1 MYPDFKELLSVLNAH
16 EVRYLIVDGY
26 AVSFHA
32 EPRATKDLDILI
44 SADIENSRAIYA
56 ALAQFGA
63 PVEGMSPADFT
74 EPDNFFRMGT
84 PPVMVDILPRISC
97 VDFDEA
103 WKRRVDVAIDDTLSA
118 PFISRDDLL
127 AAKLAAA
134 RPEDL
139 ADVAALGEAR
149 ERNENE
155 RQHSLAGKSALDE
168 MNERKRKA
176 REDWLNLRQRQIEEG
191 EPRTVEEAK
200 AKGSEDWL
208 KMRQRDAEKSQS
220 PMETLEDQDH
230 TLAPDQ
236 GGPSEGLGKDDDLGL

>member
-1 MYPDFKELLSVLNAH
+1 
-16 EVRYLIVDGY
+16 
-26 AVSFHA
+26 
-32 EPRATKDLDILI
+32 
-44 SADIENSRAIYA
+44 
-56 ALAQFGA
+56 
-63 PVEGMSPADFT
+63 MSPADFT

-84 PPVMVDILPRISC
+84 PPVMVDILPRISG